1 MTIIEHKP
9 LGQLLIRRGL
19 LQEPQLDRALAEQ
32 RQCRHQ
38 KLLGEILVE
47 LKICSEEQVAQTLA
61 EADGLPFV
69 RVSPKLADPK
79 VVALLPHEFLERN
92 GVLPLFL
99 VEGVLTV
106 AVSEPANLFLLE
118 EIERR
123 TGHRVQ
129 IVAATG
135 RDIRATL
142 HAYLPGEKVF
152 VVDEVAGDLG
162 PDAFKVLD
170 PPTQRYAVKKG
181 EAPVEPAVLKLV
193 EYCVYHSLK
202 EGASEVHVEPGDT
215 DFRIRYRIDGRLV
228 EKLRPPLRLHG
239 DLVGRIKRMAG
250 LDSKP
255 AGVPQEGRLRLA
267 ADKRPVTFLV
277 ITVPTRSG
285 EKLVLRVTDD
295 DRGALKLEKLGF
307 SYEMLKQWRKLI
319 TMPAGLV
326 LVTGPAGSGKRA
338 TLYSSL
344 QERNTPDAN
353 LCSVEDPVEHA
364 LPGVNQFS
372 VDESA
377 SFGFPAALRAVLRQQ
392 PDVLMI
398 SDVRDADTARLA
410 AQAALGGKL
419 VLAGM
424 HAADVP
430 SALAR
435 LAHLGLESHL
445 LGATVGGV
453 LARRLVRKLCP
464 GCREAYEPT
473 LAEKRQTEPFG
484 GNLKTL
490 YRAHGCDRCRN
501 LGYAGRIGIHE
512 LLIPDDSLSDR
523 LSQGIPLSEL
533 RTLARHSGL
542 KSLRADGVEK
552 ARTGLTTLDEV
563 FRVTT

>member
-1 MTIIEHKP
+1 
-9 LGQLLIRRGL
+9 GY
-19 LQEPQLDRALAEQ
+19 
-32 RQCRHQ
+32 
-38 KLLGEILVE
+38 
-47 LKICSEEQVAQTLA
+47 
-61 EADGLPFV
+61 
-69 RVSPKLADPK
+69 
-79 VVALLPHEFLERN
+79 
-92 GVLPLFL
+92 
-99 VEGVLTV
+99 
-106 AVSEPANLFLLE
+106 
-118 EIERR
+118 
-123 TGHRVQ
+123 RVQ

-170 PPTQRYAVKKG
+170 PPTHRLAVKKG
-181 EAPVEPAVLKLV
+181 EPPVEPAVLKLV

-202 EGASEVHVEPGDT
+202 EGASEVHVEPGDSNL
-215 DFRIRYRIDGRLV
+215 RIRYRIDGRLV
-228 EKLRPPLRLHG
+228 EKLRPPSRLHG

-250 LDSKP
+250 MDSKP
-255 AGVPQEGRLRLA
+255 GVPQEGRLRLA
-267 ADKRPVTFLV
+267 VDKRPVTFLV
-277 ITVPTRSG
+277 SIVPSRAG
-285 EKLVLRVTDD
+285 EKLVLRVAED
-295 DRGALKLEKLGF
+295 DRGTLKLEKLGF
-307 SYEMLKQWRKLI
+307 SYEMLKQWRKVISL
-319 TMPAGLV
+319 PAGLV
-326 LVTGPAGSGKRA
+326 LVAGPSGSGKRA
-338 TLYSSL
+338 TLYSAL

-353 LCSVEDPVEHA
+353 LCSVEDPVELA
-364 LPGVNQFS
+364 LPGVNQFP

-377 SFGFPAALRAVLRQQ
+377 SFGFPVALRAVLRQQ

-398 SDVRDADTARLA
+398 SDLRDADTARLA

-424 HAADVP
+424 HAMDVP

-445 LGATVGGV
+445 LGATIAGV

-473 LAEKRQTEPFG
+473 LAEKRQLEPFG

-490 YRAHGCDRCRN
+490 YHPRGCDRCRN

-512 LLIPDDSLSDR
+512 LIIPDDTLSDR
-523 LSQGIPLSEL
+523 LSQGIPLSDL
-533 RTLARHSGL
+533 RTLARHAGM
-542 KSLRADGVEK
+542 KSLRADGIEK
-552 ARTGLTTLDEV
+552 ARSGLTTLDEV